1 MSEQSQPVVRT
12 LSGIVVSNAADKTIT
27 VRIDR
32 RVKHALYG
40 KYMRRMSRIH
50 AHDENNDCNVGDKVS
65 IVECRPIS
73 KSKSWRLH
81 AIEERSREV

>member
-1 MSEQSQPVVRT
+1 MSEQSQKVVRT
-12 LSGIVVSNAADKTIT
+12 LSGVVVSNAADRTIT

-40 KYMRRMSRIH
+40 KYVRRMSRIH

-73 KSKSWRLH
+73 KTKSWRLH